1 MGLSRR
7 IRAYIHEAL
16 APSSQPNRFE
26 NQSNLDYQNSIS
38 NRNSPKDSEGRG
50 FRASMEYAISCGV
63 SPEVVYDV
71 GAANGTHYLYEAFPR
86 ALHMLFDPLPSH
98 IECLK
103 KSFSDPRFEIH
114 EVALGREKTLGTLHV
129 PTTAT
134 GKKTWSSLQGITDQM
149 KEQMKERGASTEGI
163 DIQVP
168 IHPLDHYLRQGPC
181 VIKIDT
187 EGHELEVLMGATTVL
202 KQCQLLIIELSIFP
216 RYTGEGRFAEI
227 VSFLHAQG
235 FELFDIPN
243 LMYPLQNSD
252 LSHIDATFVPMADRR
267 AGQWI
272 ERQKHQAS

>member
-7 IRAYIHEAL
+7 IKAYIHGAM
-16 APSSQPNRFE
+16 APSSQPNKLD
-26 NQSNLDYQNSIS
+26 NQSSLDQQNSIS
-38 NRNSPKDSEGRG
+38 NRNSPMASTGRG
-50 FRASMEYAISCGV
+50 FRASMEHAISCGI

-86 ALHMLFDPLPSH
+86 ALHVLFDPLPSH

-114 EVALGREKTLGTLHV
+114 EVALGSEKTLGTLHV
-129 PTTAT
+129 PSTAT
-134 GKKTWSSLQGITDQM
+134 GRKTWSSLQGITDRMQAY
-149 KEQMKERGASTEGI
+149 MKERGASTEGI
-163 DIQVP
+163 AIQVP
-168 IHPLDHYLRQGPC
+168 IYPLDHYVRQGPC

-187 EGHELEVLMGATTVL
+187 EGSELEVLKGATTAL

-216 RYTGEGRFAEI
+216 RFIGEGRFAEI

-243 LMYPLQNSD
+243 LMYPLPNSD

-267 AGQWI
+267 AGQWM